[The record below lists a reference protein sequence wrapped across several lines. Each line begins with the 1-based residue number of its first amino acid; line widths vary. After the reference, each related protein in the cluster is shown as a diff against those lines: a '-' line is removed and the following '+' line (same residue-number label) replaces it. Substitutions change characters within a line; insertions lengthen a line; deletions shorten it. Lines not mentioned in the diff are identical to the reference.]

1 MAMTLE
7 LPLLRRQLN
16 RLLVIL
22 EERGG
27 ATVQLHEDH
36 YWSLETSEL
45 FSLEA
50 VPTPSAGSLSDD
62 VDELTAM
69 ASRPDDLLVPWHD
82 LKHLIGLLE
91 VLARHDLP

>member
-1 MAMTLE
+1 MAMALE

-22 EERGG
+22 EERDG
-27 ATVQLHEDH
+27 ATVQLHEEH
-36 YWSLETSEL
+36 YWALETSEMFCL
-45 FSLEA
+45 DA
-50 VPTPSAGSLSDD
+50 VPIPSAGQVSDD

-69 ASRPDDLLVPWHD
+69 ATRPDDLLVPWHE

-91 VLARHDLP
+91 ALARRDLP

>member
-1 MAMTLE
+1 MAMALE

-27 ATVQLHEDH
+27 ATVQLHEEL
-36 YWSLETSEL
+36 YWALETSEM
-45 FSLEA
+45 FCLES
-50 VPTPSAGSLSDD
+50 VPAPSAGQLSDD

-91 VLARHDLP
+91 VLARRDLP